1 MHHLRFIVLTLVA
14 VGVALGPT
22 TVPLNGQS
30 PAQPILLVLN
40 GAAPNPF
47 GGYLAEILRAEGIN
61 SFATAQ
67 LSAVDAATLQN
78 ARLVILAETPLSAG
92 QATLFANYVG
102 GGGRLVAMR
111 PDAQLAPTFG
121 ISTLGTT
128 TSNGYLLIDQ
138 SGPGGGLQNL
148 TLPFKGV
155 ATHYALAGAAPV
167 AALYGSRTSSTG
179 RPAVVTFNRTAAWS
193 FDLARS
199 TAYTRQGD
207 PAFAGQDRDGL
218 SGYRTIDIFFQTID
232 LERVATP
239 HADVQMRL
247 FSRVIGSL
255 LADSQPLPR
264 LWYFPGTARTIVI
277 PTADSHTST
286 LTPYTALLA
295 SAQNFGA
302 RVSLLLSRYISL
314 PAATVIPGWPTA
326 TRSACILSSRR
337 MASLATCRRVTTLP
351 TPGSPARC
359 RCRRPR
365 SAVTTAS
372 SGPAG
377 STRSA

>member
-1 MHHLRFIVLTLVA
+1 MRHLRFIVLALIA
-14 VGVALGPT
+14 VSVALGPT

-30 PAQPILLVLN
+30 PAPPILLVLN

-92 QATLFANYVG
+92 QATLFADYVG
-102 GGGRLVAMR
+102 SGGRLVAMR

-138 SGPGGGLQNL
+138 SGPGGGLQDL
-148 TLPFKGV
+148 TLPFKGA
-155 ATHYALAGAAPV
+155 ATHYALAGAVPV
-167 AALYGSRTSSTG
+167 AELYGSRTSSTG

-232 LERVATP
+232 LERVSTP

-264 LWYFPGTARTIVI
+264 LWYFPVTARTIVI

-286 LTPYTALLA
+286 LTPYNALLA

-314 PAATVIPGWPTA
+314 PAATVNTWVADGHEVGLHPFFAQDGFAGNMPAGYDLAYTWFTGAMPVPPA
-326 TRSACILSSRR
+326 RSA
-337 MASLATCRRVTTLP
+337 ATI
-351 TPGSPARC
+351 
-359 RCRRPR
+359 
-365 SAVTTAS
+365 AS